1 MWDEIQ
7 DMSGEI
13 FDMTRLDVICPS
25 CPWEG
30 STVDASEAPYLAIS
44 SQRIT
49 GTPRSVRMGGSSLNI
64 PMGMP
69 PKALAQ
75 GRALLPS

>member
-7 DMSGEI
+7 DMAGEI

-30 STVDASEAPYLAIS
+30 STVDASEAPYLAICLS
-44 SQRIT
+44 EDHGYAQIRQDGRIIAEYT
-49 GTPRSVRMGGSSLNI
+49 DGYAS
-64 PMGMP
+64 
-69 PKALAQ
+69 
-75 GRALLPS
+75 